1 MAERI
6 KIAETPAEI
15 AACFPVMQELR
26 PHLDAEAF
34 EEHIGR
40 LRDRHG
46 FRLAYLEDDGVVCV
60 AGLRVGEWL
69 HQGRYLEIEDF
80 VSKGGNRSAG
90 YGGRLFDWIVD
101 HGRSQECNH
110 IRLVSALTRD
120 RAHRFYER
128 KGMQRFA
135 YYFTMDL

>member
-6 KIAETPAEI
+6 KIAETSAEI
-15 AACFPVMQELR
+15 AACFPIMQELR

-34 EEHIGR
+34 EERIGR
-40 LRDRHG
+40 LHDRHG
-46 FRLAYLEDDGVVCV
+46 FKLAFLEDGEVVCV

-80 VSKGGNRSAG
+80 VSKSGNRSAG
-90 YGGRLFDWIVD
+90 NGGRLFDWIVD
-101 HGRSQECNH
+101 YARSQECNH

-120 RAHRFYER
+120 AAHRFYER